1 MANVSIKFNNKDY
14 LLSCDDGQEESLK
27 SLTKFL
33 DKKYS
38 ELKDKLG
45 NIGENKLLLIT
56 TIQLIDDYFDL
67 KQRVSQQKEKID
79 DLANKFQELKR
90 LAIRYKEGKDLTLIA
105 TGGILSEAYIVWEE
119 LKKLGLE
126 VKLVGMHSIK
136 PIDIDEIKD
145 SVENTGG
152 IVTIEEHNKDGGLG
166 SAVSEV
172 CMDLKMIPKKFLRI
186 GLDNKFSSIV
196 GTQQYLRSR
205 YEIDNKTI
213 VKKVIDMIN

>member
-79 DLANKFQELKR
+79 DLANKFQELKK
-90 LAIRYKEGKDLTLIA
+90 LAIKYKEGKDKEINKLNDELEKFRKTVEESNNIYETMLDK
-105 TGGILSEAYIVWEE
+105 TTKSLEKIL
-119 LKKLGLE
+119 L
-126 VKLVGMHSIK
+126 
-136 PIDIDEIKD
+136 
-145 SVENTGG
+145 NTESNSN
-152 IVTIEEHNKDGGLG
+152 V
-166 SAVSEV
+166 
-172 CMDLKMIPKKFLRI
+172 
-186 GLDNKFSSIV
+186 
-196 GTQQYLRSR
+196 Q
-205 YEIDNKTI
+205 
-213 VKKVIDMIN
+213 